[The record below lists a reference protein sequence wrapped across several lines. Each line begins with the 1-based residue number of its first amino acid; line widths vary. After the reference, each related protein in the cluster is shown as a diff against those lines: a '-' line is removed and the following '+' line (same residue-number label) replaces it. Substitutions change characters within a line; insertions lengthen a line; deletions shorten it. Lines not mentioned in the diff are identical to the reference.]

1 MEPTKRSLPIA
12 ECLLLL
18 VAAFWGTSYGL
29 SKQALVFYSV
39 MGFIAIRFLMTFA
52 VLMPV
57 FYREYRAGA
66 GRDWRVGL
74 PTGLILFAVFI
85 CETYG
90 VLHTTAA
97 NAAFLISLCVLFT
110 PFTEWLLF
118 RTRPSSESFLL
129 AGISFIGVGLLTSGS
144 DMTLN
149 VGDLLILAAA
159 VLRAFMVTV
168 TKKVT
173 TGKTIS
179 TLSLTGIQSGVVGFG
194 ALAVLVLFE
203 PASLGALP
211 LDSGFWLI
219 VFYLV
224 LFCTVFAFFAQNY
237 GARNIAPTRVSLL
250 MGTEPAFGAL
260 FAVWWLG
267 EDIAVSGWI
276 GGGLIILAALYSLIP
291 RAPRPAVSRIRPAV
305 ESGHF

>member
-1 MEPTKRSLPIA
+1 MSTTKRGLPVA
-12 ECLLLL
+12 EGLLLL

-29 SKQALVFYSV
+29 SKQALLFYSV
-39 MGFIAIRFLMTFA
+39 MGFIAIRFLATF
-52 VLMPV
+52 LTLLPV
-57 FYREYRAGA
+57 FIREYRSGG

-74 PTGLILFAVFI
+74 PTGAILFLVFI

-90 VLHTTAA
+90 VAHTSAA

-110 PFTEWLLF
+110 PFTEWLVF
-118 RTRPSSESFLL
+118 GRRPAGDNFLL
-129 AGISFIGVGLLTSGS
+129 AGLSFIGVAMLTTGS
-144 DMTLN
+144 DVAFNL
-149 VGDLLILAAA
+149 GDLLILGAAI
-159 VLRAFMVTV
+159 LRAFMVTV

-173 TGKTIS
+173 AGKQIS

-194 ALAVLVLFE
+194 ALAILLAFDPGEV
-203 PASLGALP
+203 GGLP
-211 LDSGFWLI
+211 MTTDFWLI
-219 VFYLV
+219 VGYLV

-267 EDIAVSGWI
+267 ESIAVSGWL
-276 GGGLIILAALYSLIP
+276 GGGLIIFSALYSILPRTRRSP
-291 RAPRPAVSRIRPAV
+291 RAVMAGLNSTT
-305 ESGHF
+305 G